1 MRTKHGTGGGKAE
14 APFTLLRKAPTPA
27 AMSPLVRAAGARGVF
42 LFLSKIS
49 ILLVLFGPI
58 PARAAEALVLPNESL
73 VADGLPPIPKALAE
87 RVAAYTESRGATFE
101 AWHPVRREM
110 LIGTR
115 FADVAEVHRV
125 KFPGGARTQLTFY
138 PERTGGARFRP
149 LAGDGFVFNKDVGGG
164 EWYQLFWRDEKSGRV
179 TMFTDGKS
187 RNTGGD
193 FSHSGKWLA
202 YQSTRRNGK
211 DNDIWV
217 VDPADPKT
225 ERKVLEVSG
234 GGWGVSDW
242 SPDDKT
248 LLAAEYL
255 SVNESRYWLVD
266 AATGAKTL
274 ATPES
279 KEKVAWGRAVFAKDG
294 KSLLT
299 TTDSG
304 AEFHRLVS
312 LDPASK
318 KITVLTPGID
328 WDVSSLSL
336 SEDGG
341 KLAFVVNEGGVETLH
356 VLDTATRKEIALPK
370 IPLGTIGAVRFH
382 ANGKDLAF
390 TLASARSASDVY
402 SIDVTAG
409 PTGRIERWTESEL
422 GGLDPATL
430 SEPEKISWK
439 SFDGRA
445 ITGFLYRPPA
455 SFQGPRPVI
464 VNIHGGPEGQY
475 QPGFLGRS
483 NFYLNELGVVLIFP
497 NVRGSSG
504 FGKTFVALD
513 NAEKREDSVKDIGAL
528 LDWIAAQPSLD
539 KSRVMVT
546 GGSYGGYMTLASM
559 THYNDRFRCA
569 VDVVGI
575 SNWVTFLEHTEAY
588 RRDLRRAE
596 YGDERDP
603 KMRERLLAMSPLTN
617 ASRISK
623 PMFIVQGRNDPRVPY
638 TEAEQMV
645 AAIKKNGGPVWY
657 LLAKDEGHGFSK
669 KKNQDFQFLAT
680 LKFVEDHLLK

>member
-1 MRTKHGTGGGKAE
+1 MAISLKVEEAMRVNNRYGVTGAE
-14 APFTLLRKAPTPA
+14 ARLTLLGR
-27 AMSPLVRAAGARGVF
+27 SFLPLSF
-42 LFLSKIS
+42 FLSS
-49 ILLVLFGPI
+49 ILFFPL
-58 PARAAEALVLPNESL
+58 PARSADDVVVPNENL
-73 VADGLPPIPKALAE
+73 VADGLPAIPKALAA

-115 FADVAEVHRV
+115 FADVAQIHRV
-125 KFPGGARTQLTFY
+125 KFPGGARSQLTFY

-149 LAGDGFVFNKDVGGG
+149 HTGDGFVFNKDVGGG
-164 EWYQLFWRDEKSGRV
+164 EWFQLFWRDEKTGKV

-187 RNTGGD
+187 RNTGGT

-202 YQSTRRNGK
+202 YESTRRNGQ
-211 DNDIWV
+211 DNDVYV
-217 VDPADPKT
+217 VDPADATT

-234 GGWGVSDW
+234 GGWAVVDW

-248 LLAAEYL
+248 LLVAEYL

-274 ATPES
+274 ATPEA
-279 KEKVAWGRAVFAKDG
+279 KEMVAWGRAVFAKDG
-294 KSLLT
+294 KSLYV

-304 AEFHRLVS
+304 SEFHRLVS
-312 LDPASK
+312 LDLASK
-318 KITVLTPGID
+318 KVTVLTPGVA

-336 SEDGG
+336 SEDGAR
-341 KLAFVVNEGGVETLH
+341 LAYVVNEGGAETLH
-356 VLDTATRKEIALPK
+356 VLDTATRKEIALPR
-370 IPLGTIGAVRFH
+370 IPVGTIGAVRFH
-382 ANGKDLAF
+382 ENGRDLAF

-402 SIDVTAG
+402 SVDVTAG
-409 PTGRIERWTESEL
+409 PSGKVERWTESEI
-422 GGLDPATL
+422 GGLDPGSL
-430 SEPEKISWK
+430 PEPESISWK
-439 SFDGRA
+439 SFDGRM

-455 SFQGPRPVI
+455 SFAGPRPVI
-464 VNIHGGPEGQY
+464 VNIHGGPEAQY

-483 NFYLNELGVVLIFP
+483 NFFMNELGVVLIFP

-504 FGKTFVALD
+504 FGKTFLTLD
-513 NAEKREDSVKDIGAL
+513 NADKREDSVKDIGAL

-588 RRDLRRAE
+588 RRDLRRVE

-603 KMRERLLAMSPLTN
+603 KMREFLQKISPLTSAGN
-617 ASRISK
+617 ITK
-623 PMFIVQGRNDPRVPY
+623 PMFIIQGRNDPRVPY

-680 LKFVEDHLLK
+680 LKFVEDNLLK

>member
-1 MRTKHGTGGGKAE
+1 
-14 APFTLLRKAPTPA
+14 
-27 AMSPLVRAAGARGVF
+27 
-42 LFLSKIS
+42 
-49 ILLVLFGPI
+49 VLFGPLTV
-58 PARAAEALVLPNESL
+58 AHAADEVVLPNENL
-73 VADGLPPIPKALAE
+73 VADGIPPIPKSLAA
-87 RVAAYTESRGATFE
+87 RVAPYTESRGAAFE

-115 FADVAEVHRV
+115 FADVAEIHRV
-125 KFPGGARTQLTFY
+125 AFPGAARTQLTFY
-138 PERTGGARFRP
+138 PERTGGARYRP
-149 LAGDGFVFNKDVGGG
+149 HTGDGFVFSKDVGGG
-164 EWYQLFWRDEKSGRV
+164 EWYQLFWRDEKTGKV

-187 RNTGGD
+187 RNTGGA

-202 YQSTRRNGK
+202 YQSTKRNGK
-211 DNDIWV
+211 DNDLYV
-217 VDPADPKT
+217 VDPADPGT
-225 ERKVLEVSG
+225 ERRVLEVSG
-234 GGWGVSDW
+234 GGWGVADW
-242 SPDDKT
+242 SLDDKT
-248 LLAAEYL
+248 LLVGEYV
-255 SVNESRYWLVD
+255 SANESRYWLVD

-279 KEKVAWGRAVFAKDG
+279 KEKVAWGRGVFARDG
-294 KSLLT
+294 KSLYI
-299 TTDSG
+299 TTDAG

-312 LDPASK
+312 LDLASK
-318 KITVLTPGID
+318 QITALTRGIG
-328 WDVSSLSL
+328 WDVGSLSL
-336 SEDGG
+336 SDDGLR
-341 KLAFVVNEGGVETLH
+341 LAFVVNEGGPETLH
-356 VLDTATRKEIALPK
+356 VLDAVSGRELALPR
-370 IPLGTIGAVRFH
+370 IPAGTIGAVRFH
-382 ANGKDLAF
+382 ENGKDLAF

-409 PTGRIERWTESEL
+409 SSGKVERWTQSET
-422 GGLDPATL
+422 GGLDPAFFP
-430 SEPEKISWK
+430 EPEKISWK
-439 SFDGRA
+439 SFDGLA
-445 ITGFLYRPPA
+445 VTGFLYRPPA
-455 SFQGPRPVI
+455 SFAGPRPVI

-475 QPGFLGRS
+475 QPGFLGRN
-483 NFYLNELGVVLIFP
+483 NFYLNELGVALIFP

-504 FGKTFVALD
+504 FGKTYIALD

-528 LDWIAAQPSLD
+528 LDWIAAQPGLD
-539 KSRVMVT
+539 KSRVMVM

-559 THYNDRFRCA
+559 THYNDRFHCA

-603 KMRERLLAMSPLTN
+603 KMRALLLEMSPLTS
-617 ASRISK
+617 ASKITK
-623 PMFIVQGRNDPRVPY
+623 PMFIVQGRNDPRVPF

-680 LKFVEDHLLK
+680 LKFVEDNLLR

>member
-1 MRTKHGTGGGKAE
+1 VEEAMSLNHGSGGG
-14 APFTLLRKAPTPA
+14 
-27 AMSPLVRAAGARGVF
+27 RAAALLPLSF
-42 LFLSKIS
+42 FLSS
-49 ILLVLFGPI
+49 ILFFPL
-58 PARAAEALVLPNESL
+58 PARSTDDAVVPNENL
-73 VADGLPPIPKALAE
+73 VADGLPAIPKELAA

-115 FADVAEVHRV
+115 FADVAQVHRV

-149 LAGDGFVFNKDVGGG
+149 HTGDGFVFNKDVGGG
-164 EWYQLFWRDEKSGRV
+164 EWYQLFWRDEKTGKT
-179 TMFTDGKS
+179 TMFTDGTS

-202 YQSTRRNGK
+202 YQSTRRNGR
-211 DNDIWV
+211 DNDIYV
-217 VDPADPKT
+217 VDPADATT

-234 GGWGVSDW
+234 GGWVVVDW
-242 SPDDKT
+242 SPDDRT
-248 LLAAEYL
+248 LLVGEYV

-274 ATPES
+274 ATPEA
-279 KEKVAWGRAVFAKDG
+279 KEMVAWGRAVFAKDG
-294 KSLLT
+294 KSIYA

-304 AEFHRLVS
+304 SEFHRLVS
-312 LDPASK
+312 LDLASK
-318 KITVLTPGID
+318 KVTVLTPGVA

-336 SEDGG
+336 SEDGAR
-341 KLAFVVNEGGVETLH
+341 LAYVVNEGGAETLH
-356 VLDTATRKEIALPK
+356 VLETAARKEVALPK
-370 IPLGTIGAVRFH
+370 IPAGTIGAVRFH
-382 ANGKDLAF
+382 ENGRDLAF

-402 SIDVTAG
+402 SVDVMAG
-409 PTGRIERWTESEL
+409 PFGKVERWTESEI
-422 GGLDPATL
+422 GGLDPGSLA
-430 SEPEKISWK
+430 EPESISWK
-439 SFDGRA
+439 SFDGRT

-455 SFQGPRPVI
+455 SFAGPRPVI
-464 VNIHGGPEGQY
+464 VNIHGGPEAQY

-483 NFYLNELGVVLIFP
+483 NFFMNELGVVLIFP

-504 FGKTFVALD
+504 FGKTFLTLD
-513 NAEKREDSVKDIGAL
+513 NADKREDSVKDIGAL

-539 KSRVMVT
+539 RSRVMVT

-575 SNWVTFLEHTEAY
+575 SNWVRFLEHTEAY

-603 KMRERLLAMSPLTN
+603 KMREFLQKISPLTSAGN
-617 ASRISK
+617 ITK

-680 LKFVEDHLLK
+680 LKFVEDNLLK